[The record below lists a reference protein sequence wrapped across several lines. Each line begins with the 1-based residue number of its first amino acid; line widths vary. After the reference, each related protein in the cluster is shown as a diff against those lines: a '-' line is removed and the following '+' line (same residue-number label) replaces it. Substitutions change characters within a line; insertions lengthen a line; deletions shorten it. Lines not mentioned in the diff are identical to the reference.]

1 MPAKEPPL
9 VSDLMTRE
17 PLVVAHAHDTARRA
31 ARTMA
36 AAEIRHLPVV
46 DEAGALV
53 GILSQRDLLGCDDP
67 DARVADLMSEEVIT
81 VAPETAAYE
90 AALLLWTRR
99 IGCVPVTRNDGT
111 LVGLLTESD
120 FVRLAYAL
128 LGGRVVI
135 DDLVAEEQER

>member
-1 MPAKEPPL
+1 MKEPPL
-9 VSDLMTRE
+9 VSALMTRE
-17 PLVVAHAHDTARRA
+17 PIVVHERDSIRRA

-36 AAEIRHLPVV
+36 ASEIRHLPVV
-46 DEAGALV
+46 DDDGHLV
-53 GILSQRDLLGCDDP
+53 GIVSQRDLLASDDDT
-67 DARVADLMSEEVIT
+67 DAVVADVMSSDVVT

-99 IGCVPVTRNDGT
+99 IGCVPVTRADGT
-111 LVGLLTESD
+111 VEGLLTESD

-135 DDLVAEEQER
+135 DDLVAEEHES